1 MSSIA
6 RIILVDDND
15 SDNLYHSIIIKRA
28 GFTGELLVFETG
40 PDALAF
46 LRAADLKVPT
56 LVFLDIN
63 MPRMDGFEMATEAEP
78 LIRDSATIIIVML
91 TSSGSPHDKERAEQ
105 MPVIRGFMTK
115 PLTVESTQA
124 LLAAPPAK

>member
-1 MSSIA
+1 MSA
-6 RIILVDDND
+6 VERIILVDDND

-28 GFTGELLVFETG
+28 GFTGEVVVFETG
-40 PDALAF
+40 PDALEF
-46 LRAADLKVPT
+46 LRAADLNVPT

-63 MPRMDGFEMATEAEP
+63 MPRMDGFEVATEAEP

-91 TSSGSPHDKERAEQ
+91 TSSGSPYDKERAEQ

>member
-1 MSSIA
+1 MSTIA

-15 SDNLYHSIIIKRA
+15 SDNLFHSIIIKRA
-28 GFTGELLVFETG
+28 GFTGELQVFETG
-40 PDALAF
+40 ADALAF
-46 LRAADLKVPT
+46 LRDADLNVPT

-63 MPRMDGFEMATEAEP
+63 MPRMDGFEVATEAEP
-78 LIRDSATIIIVML
+78 LVNGTATLIIVML
-91 TSSGSPHDKERAEQ
+91 TSSGSPYDKERAEK

-115 PLTVESTQA
+115 PLTVETTQA